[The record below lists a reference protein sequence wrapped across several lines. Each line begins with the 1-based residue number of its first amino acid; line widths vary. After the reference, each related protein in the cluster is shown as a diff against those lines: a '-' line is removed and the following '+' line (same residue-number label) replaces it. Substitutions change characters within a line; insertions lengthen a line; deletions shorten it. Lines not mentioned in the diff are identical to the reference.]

1 MIFALKY
8 PQYIEK
14 LVLCGAN
21 LEPEGLKSGLRM
33 KLRLRWAA
41 LQAARR
47 VQPELERQFELLDL
61 MVTQPH
67 IDHLGPA
74 GPADARAGG
83 GRGPRHDL

>member
-1 MIFALKY
+1 MALIFALKY

-41 LQAARR
+41 LQAAATCSRSWSGSSNCW
-47 VQPELERQFELLDL
+47 
-61 MVTQPH
+61 T
-67 IDHLGPA
+67 
-74 GPADARAGG
+74 
-83 GRGPRHDL
+83 